1 MMRKWAGFLLLQLA
15 ALLYASQLVQGRGR
29 RTEALLSFCDMLAQL
44 RGILEAEAPPMP
56 ELLQTLSRRCGG
68 EAAAFV
74 NALSASMDGLGSLR
88 FQELWQDALRR
99 SRICEDAVALRELDA
114 LGEVLGRYALPAQL
128 DAVSACLETLRRKA
142 EHTRREQP
150 VINRLTWGLAFSCS
164 LLCGILLL

>member
-1 MMRKWAGFLLLQLA
+1 MRKWAGFLLLQLA

-88 FQELWQDALRR
+88 FQE
-99 SRICEDAVALRELDA
+99 DAVALRELDA